1 MFAILILCLVCQ
13 DAWSWQSY
21 GGVPWRQHCSDVCR
35 CTDDDRVVICSH
47 SQLSRVPSDLPV
59 ATTSLDMDGNQLG
72 VLRNSSFLMAPHIEV
87 LSVQYNGIQF
97 LETGV
102 FSHLPELRELNLGGN
117 YLTRLPRHVF
127 RHNRNLKVLDLH
139 GNAFYTLPDGA
150 MFRLHQLI
158 VLNVSGNHL
167 TSAVLGP
174 GFRYTTQLTTLDLS
188 NNNLVSVESDAFD
201 MTRFWDKQHA
211 LHVNMSSCN
220 IRYVHPMALSKLDR
234 VESFSLA
241 GNPRLT
247 TGNIQNALENFNV
260 SNLKSLD
267 LSNVNL
273 SDIATMFNRLNYKRL
288 VDLNLSHN
296 HIGSVAKGTF
306 FYLVNLRSLD
316 LNHNRIDGI
325 RSMDELMQL
334 RHLDLSYNYIAEI
347 DETTFEGLQELHSLD
362 LSHNV
367 LREITESPFQ
377 TLWYLESLDLSWNH
391 ISSVSIRT
399 GLESLRELRVGSN
412 RIASLAFM
420 ERLLGV
426 RTLDASN
433 NVITKLPSSTFMRGH
448 NFALLNFSANAIY
461 DISLQ
466 AFRGS
471 TQDVLDLSHNRL
483 VGLDNFGWRKTRV
496 LYLHGNSI
504 SNIST
509 DAFTRMN
516 QIETLRLN
524 NNKLS
529 SFHAECFRDL
539 RTLTSLDLSANPLG
553 AHLQNE
559 QVAINMN
566 RHLGQLEVFSLS
578 QVGLEDI
585 PTYMFGNMT
594 KLHTLDLS
602 GNGLC
607 RLDPSDFSA
616 MKRTLQI
623 LRLSHNRISAPDP
636 RTFASLEG
644 LSALDLSYNPFVC
657 DCKLMPFRR
666 WMRDTNVSLL
676 DVNSPDSYH
685 CVAPDVLRGT
695 AIDNFNMDESACV
708 HRYNKLLI
716 IIAVVSGVCIFII
729 IAILV
734 LVCRWQ
740 CRRSTQKKL
749 EKTKYSAMT
758 NTVTVRMNSDEP
770 LKKVWL

>member
-1 MFAILILCLVCQ
+1 MCQ
-13 DAWSWQSY
+13 EAWSWQTY
-21 GGVPWRQHCSDVCR
+21 DVVPWRQHCPDVCR
-35 CTDDDRVVICSH
+35 CTDDDRVVICSD

-59 ATTSLDMDGNQLG
+59 TTRSLDMDGNQLG
-72 VLRNSSFLMAPHIEV
+72 VLRNSSFLMAPHLET
-87 LSVQYNGIQF
+87 LTVQYNGIQF

-102 FSHLPELRELNLGGN
+102 FSHLSELRELNLGGN

-127 RHNRNLKVLDLH
+127 RHNRNLRVLDLH
-139 GNAFYTLPDGA
+139 GNAFYTLPDAA

-167 TSAVLGP
+167 TSSVLGA

-188 NNNLVSVESDAFD
+188 NNNLVSVESNTFD
-201 MTRFWDKQHA
+201 VTRFWDKQHS

-220 IRYVHPMALSKLDR
+220 VRYIHPMALAKLDR
-234 VESFSLA
+234 VETFSLA
-241 GNPRLT
+241 GNARLT
-247 TGNIQNALENFNV
+247 SENLVSALENFNV
-260 SNLKSLD
+260 SSLRSLD

-273 SDIATMFNRLNYKRL
+273 SSVATMFNRVNYKRL
-288 VDLNLSHN
+288 VVLNLSHN
-296 HIGSVAKGTF
+296 HIGSVVKGTF

-325 RSMDELMQL
+325 RSMDELVQL
-334 RHLDLSYNYIAEI
+334 RHLDLAYNYIGEI

-362 LSHNV
+362 LSHNA

-377 TLWYLESLDLSWNH
+377 TLWYLESLDLSWNS

-399 GLESLRELRVGSN
+399 GLESLRDLRVGSN
-412 RIASLAFM
+412 RISDLAFM

-426 RTLDASN
+426 RTFDASN
-433 NVITKLPSSTFMRGH
+433 NVITRLPSSTFMHGH

-461 DISLQ
+461 DVSPQ

-483 VGLDNFGWRKTRV
+483 VGIDNFGWRKTRV

-509 DAFTRMN
+509 DAFRQMN

-529 SFHAECFRDL
+529 TFHAESFRDL
-539 RTLTSLDLSANPLG
+539 RALTSLDLSANPLG
-553 AHLQNE
+553 AHLQTE
-559 QVAINMN
+559 QVGLDLN

-578 QVGLEDI
+578 NVGLEDI
-585 PTYMFGNMT
+585 PAYMFGNMT

-607 RLDPSDFSA
+607 QIDPSALSA
-616 MKRTLQI
+616 MKLTLQI
-623 LRLSHNRISAPDP
+623 LRLSHNRISAPNP
-636 RTFASLEG
+636 QTFASLEG

-657 DCKLMPFRR
+657 DCKLMPFRQ

-685 CVAPDVLRGT
+685 CFAPDVLRGT
-695 AIDNFNMDESACV
+695 AIGNFNMDESACV

-729 IAILV
+729 ISIFV

-740 CRRSTQKKL
+740 CRRSRQKKL

-758 NTVTVRMNSDEP
+758 NTVTVRMNGDEP
-770 LKKVWL
+770 LKKAWL